1 MDHAIFQAGGE
12 MKKRVISTLLAFFM
26 IICSINFGQI
36 TDASA
41 YDCVIEYVPS
51 KTTVAP
57 GEEFTITGRVSLYNS
72 MDLYYLY
79 LIENADTTGAS
90 GYNKS
95 IFEVKSISGAGDNPK
110 YDSEGYRTTYTP
122 TITGSNNDLVT
133 ITVKVKDTAAA
144 GNYKFS
150 LTTSSAIGTNNYY
163 LMQTWTPA
171 NITVSGASS
180 STTYTVSYDA
190 NGGTGAPDEQTKNA
204 GSPLTLSGTRPTWYG
219 HDFLGW
225 ATSATATTPEYQP
238 QGTYADD
245 ASTTL
250 YALWK
255 VTTYKVTYNANGG
268 TGAPDDDEKTFNQ
281 PYTIVGTVPTRTDYD
296 FLGWATSAT
305 GAAIYHA
312 GNIYETNA
320 ALALFAAWAEKT
332 YAVNYD
338 LNGALGSI
346 DSVSGTYGTPIT
358 LPSVVPER
366 TGYDFLGWSE
376 SSTATTP
383 DYTPGASYSIPKK
396 VTNFYAVWALKTY
409 QITYDL
415 NGAAGSIDPT
425 AKTYG
430 VDVALTQTVP
440 EWDMHTFLGW
450 SEDANATTATYS
462 AGAAFTENKN
472 TTLYAVWKDRVT
484 VSYDLNGGLEGP
496 DGSTVDAGSEYDIP
510 GTIPKK
516 EGHTFVGW
524 TRTADSAV
532 KEYDPGDSFSPEANT
547 TLYAIWSV
555 NSYTVTWLGA
565 DGSPLKVDTADY
577 GTVPE
582 YKGDTPVKANTAEFS
597 YTFTGWDKEIVAVT
611 GDVTYTAVFS
621 ETKNKYLVTWLGD
634 GGVTLATAMV
644 EYGTVPAYSG
654 KIPTKAKTAE
664 FTYTFAGWDKEVVAV
679 TEAATYTATFTPSKN
694 SYKIK
699 WVNDTG
705 KTLYSETVEYGKVPV
720 YGGKTPTKTKTAEFS
735 YTFAGWD
742 KEVVAV
748 TEATTYTATFS
759 SSKNSYKV
767 KWVNDAG
774 KTLYSEN
781 VEYGKVPVYGGK
793 TPTKAK
799 TAEFTYTF
807 AGWDKEIVAVT
818 GAATYTATFT
828 SSTNSYKIKWVNDTG
843 KTLYSEMVEYGKVP
857 VYGAE
862 TPAKKNT
869 AEFTYT
875 FKGWDKEIVPVT
887 GAATYTAVFEATK
900 NKYTAVFVTGNSAVM
915 PAVTK
920 EYGETIAVPGVLTK
934 EGYNFMGWSLTDGG
948 KVLAEGT
955 EITIKKDFTLYGV
968 WEIKTF
974 TITYKGNPVLS
985 PPSPQTKT
993 YGQSITL
1000 AGKMSRPGGYV
1011 FVGWSEDKNAK
1022 TAEYQAGATFTKNAD
1037 TTLYAIWAEEVYTVT
1052 FDANG
1057 GTRVPKDRVK
1067 VKGEALALSFESN
1080 EIPLKDGYT
1089 CLGWATSKEEAAAKQ
1104 VRYFLISTEYLD
1116 IDSDITL
1123 YAVWDKNHFTD
1134 VNPKGWAG
1142 KYIAYINYRKVMTGF
1157 SKTEFG
1163 VNNNL
1168 IRADMVTL
1176 IYKLEGKPMPESS
1189 KSPFEDVENGKY
1201 YTEPICWAKE
1211 NSIVNGKTATTFCPT
1226 ECISRQDFVLILYR
1240 YAGTY
1245 KGYDVSV
1252 ADANAYRQVE
1262 DHAEVARYAREAVN
1276 WGYSVGLVGQGS
1288 LLKPTANITRA
1299 EAATI
1304 MARFLQLYA
1313 K

>member
-1 MDHAIFQAGGE
+1 MDHAIFKAGGE
-12 MKKRVISTLLAFFM
+12 MKKRVISIVLAALM
-26 IICSINFGQI
+26 ILCSVHLERP
-36 TDASA
+36 TYVDAEGLETYTIS
-41 YDCVIEYVPS
+41 YD
-51 KTTVAP
+51 AN
-57 GEEFTITGRVSLYNS
+57 GG
-72 MDLYYLY
+72 
-79 LIENADTTGAS
+79 
-90 GYNKS
+90 
-95 IFEVKSISGAGDNPK
+95 SGAPEEQIKNAGVDLQLSDTVPEW
-110 YDSEGYRTTYTP
+110 EGHVFL
-122 TITGSNNDLVT
+122 GW
-133 ITVKVKDTAAA
+133 A
-144 GNYKFS
+144 
-150 LTTSSAIGTNNYY
+150 TSSGAAEAEYQPEGIYSVDADNTLYALWQLATY
-163 LMQTWTPA
+163 K
-171 NITVSGASS
+171 IT
-180 STTYTVSYDA
+180 YDA
-190 NGGTGAPDEQTKNA
+190 NGGTGAPAE
-204 GSPLTLSGTRPTWYG
+204 
-219 HDFLGW
+219 
-225 ATSATATTPEYQP
+225 E
-238 QGTYADD
+238 
-245 ASTTL
+245 
-250 YALWK
+250 
-255 VTTYKVTYNANGG
+255 
-268 TGAPDDDEKTFNQ
+268 EKTYGQN
-281 PYTIVGTVPTRTDYD
+281 YIISDVVPVLDDYD

-305 GAAIYHA
+305 GAAVYHA
-312 GNIYETNA
+312 GDSYETDAN
-320 ALALFAAWAEKT
+320 LELFAAWAEKT
-332 YAVNYD
+332 YAVNYY
-338 LNGALGSI
+338 LNGVEGSI

-366 TGYDFLGWSE
+366 TGYDFRGWSE

-415 NGAAGSIDPT
+415 NGATGSIDPT

-430 VDVALTQTVP
+430 VDVALSQTVP
-440 EWDMHTFLGW
+440 VWDMHTFLGW
-450 SEDANATTATYS
+450 SEDANATTATYA

-472 TTLYAVWKDRVT
+472 ATLYAVWKDRVT

-510 GTIPKK
+510 DTIPKK
-516 EGHTFVGW
+516 EGHTFAGW
-524 TRTADSAV
+524 TSVKDSSV
-532 KEYDPGDSFSPEANT
+532 KEYDPGDTLYPETNT
-547 TLYAIWSV
+547 TLYAIWSI
-555 NSYTVTWLGA
+555 NTYTVTWKDAEGN
-565 DGSPLKVDTADY
+565 PIKVDTVDY

-582 YKGDTPVKANTAEFS
+582 YKGDTPVKANTAEFY

-611 GDVTYTAVFS
+611 DDVIYTAVFS
-621 ETKNKYLVTWLGD
+621 ETKNEYLVIWLGD
-634 GGVTLATAMV
+634 GGVTLAANMV
-644 EYGTVPAYSG
+644 EYGTVPTYSG
-654 KIPTKAKTAE
+654 KTPKKAKTAE
-664 FTYTFAGWDKEVVAV
+664 YTYTFAGWDKEIVAV
-679 TEAATYTATFTPSKN
+679 TEAATYTATFSSAKN
-694 SYKIK
+694 SYKVK
-699 WVNDTG
+699 WVNESG

-720 YGGKTPTKTKTAEFS
+720 YGGNTPTKAKTAEFT

-774 KTLYSEN
+774 KTLYSES

-807 AGWDKEIVAVT
+807 AGWDKEVVAVTEATTYTATFSSSKNSYKVKWVNDTGKTLYSETVEYGKVPVYGGKTPTKTKTAEFTYTFAGWDKEIVAVT
-818 GAATYTATFT
+818 GLATYTATFT
-828 SSTNSYKIKWVNDTG
+828 SATNSYKIKWVNDAG

-875 FKGWDKEIVPVT
+875 FAGWDKEIVPVT

-900 NKYTAVFVTGNSAVM
+900 NKYTVTYVTGNSTSIA
-915 PAVTK
+915 PVTK
-920 EYGETIAVPGVLTK
+920 EYGETIKVPGTLTK

-955 EITIKKDFTLYGV
+955 EITIKKDFALYGV

-1123 YAVWDKNHFTD
+1123 YAVWDKNYFTD

-1176 IYKLEGKPMPESS
+1176 LYKLEGKPAPESS

-1252 ADANAYRQVE
+1252 TNANAYRAVE
-1262 DHAEVARYAREAVN
+1262 DSGEVARYAREAIN